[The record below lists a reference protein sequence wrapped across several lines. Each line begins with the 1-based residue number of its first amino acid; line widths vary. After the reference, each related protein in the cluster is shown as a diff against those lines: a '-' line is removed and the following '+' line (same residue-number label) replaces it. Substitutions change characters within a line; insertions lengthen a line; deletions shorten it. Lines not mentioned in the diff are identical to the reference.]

1 MQNWIIALSSALSV
15 RLVGRK
21 AAALGRLVEAGFPI
35 PPGVCITTDAFHAA
49 VSTGIEDLRLPDG
62 LLEALARA
70 LPLDAP
76 LAVRSSA
83 VLEDLPEAGLAGR
96 YVTTLNVT
104 G

>member
-1 MQNWIIALSSALSV
+1 MQNWIIALSSALPV
-15 RLVGRK
+15 RMVGRK

-35 PPGVCITTDAFHAA
+35 PPGVCITTDVFHAA
-49 VSTGIEDLRLPDG
+49 ASTISGDLRLTDG
-62 LLEALARA
+62 LLEALSHT

-83 VLEDLPEAGLAGR
+83 VLEDLPEASLAGR